1 MSDLVVQ
8 PVTWAYV
15 GHRLIP
21 RPQVAVTLLVL
32 LGFFAAYG
40 LNYMAKDTK
49 ALDLMN
55 GALIAGFAGA
65 WGYWLG
71 SARIRG
77 RGPGDRPAE
86 PRDDRGELS
95 RRGGRRVGLRGRV
108 G

>member
-15 GHRLIP
+15 VNRLIP
-21 RPQVAVTLLVL
+21 GPRVAVTHLVL
-32 LGFFAAYG
+32 LGFFGAYG
-40 LNYMAKDTK
+40 LNYTAKDTK

-71 SARIRG
+71 SSQGSAVKDQAIAR
-77 RGPGDRPAE
+77 
-86 PRDDRGELS
+86 LS
-95 RRGGRRVGLRGRV
+95 QR
-108 G
+108 